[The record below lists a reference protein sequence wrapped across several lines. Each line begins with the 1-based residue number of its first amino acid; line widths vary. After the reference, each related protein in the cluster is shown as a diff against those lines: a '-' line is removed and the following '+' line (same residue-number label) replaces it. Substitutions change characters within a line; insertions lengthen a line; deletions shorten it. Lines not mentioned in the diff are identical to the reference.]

1 MKLGLAYD
9 LGDGEQTVTVG
20 PLAQVKWELRTK
32 KKIGDIAN
40 GMAMTDLVGLL
51 LEQLKVDE
59 TVPVGAVN
67 EQTLAGM
74 LADINPVDLTAD
86 PTQEAAPQG

>member
-1 MKLGLAYD
+1 MRLGLKYD
-9 LGDGEQTVTVG
+9 LGEGEQTVAVG
-20 PLAQVKWELRTK
+20 PLAQVKWEFRTK

-51 LEQLKVDE
+51 LEQLKVDDV
-59 TVPVGAVN
+59 VPQGAVN

-74 LADINPVDLTAD
+74 LADIDPVDLNAD
-86 PTQEAAPQG
+86 PTQQAAPQD